1 MTLKSQMKALPT
13 EPKRRGRRRSLKAES
28 AVLTA
33 TSKLLETNCLCKVT
47 TEAIALLSGVSK
59 ATIYKWWPNKTLVAL
74 DAFLMRMSH
83 DVPTPDTGSAQK
95 DFTEQVKSMIV
106 FYTSPA
112 GRAFCQFIAE
122 GQSDPAFLA
131 LFRERFLKSRRN
143 DVRAIWQRGVARGEI
158 RADLDREIVLD
169 LIYGPIIYRLLVG
182 HGPLNAKEAKSL
194 VSAVFTGIERSSDW
208 AVSESRR

>member
-1 MTLKSQMKALPT
+1 VSKEIKIGRKARSRMTSKAQEIALT
-13 EPKRRGRRRSLKAES
+13 IEPKRRGRQRSLEAES

-33 TSKLLETNCLCKVT
+33 TSKLLETNCLCKVP

-122 GQSDPAFLA
+122 VQSDPAFLV
-131 LFRERFLKSRRN
+131 LFRERFLKSRRE
-143 DVRAIWQRGVARGEI
+143 DVRVIWQRGVARAAMRCWRRISRMARCRPRRWNPWASWPGLHQ
-158 RADLDREIVLD
+158 RRH
-169 LIYGPIIYRLLVG
+169 LLG
-182 HGPLNAKEAKSL
+182 A
-194 VSAVFTGIERSSDW
+194 
-208 AVSESRR
+208 

>member
-1 MTLKSQMKALPT
+1 MKAVLP
-13 EPKRRGRRRSLKAES
+13 EPKRRGRQRSLEAES

-33 TSKLLETNCLCKVT
+33 TSKLLEKNCLCKIT
-47 TEAIALLSGVSK
+47 TETIALLSGVSK

-83 DVPTPDTGSAQK
+83 DVPTPDAGSAQK
-95 DFTEQVKSMIV
+95 DFTEQLKSLIA

-122 GQSDPAFLA
+122 GQSDPEFLA
-131 LFRERFLKSRRN
+131 LFRERFLKSRRD
-143 DVRAIWQRGVARGEI
+143 DVRIIWQRGVARGEI
-158 RADLDREIVLD
+158 RADLESEVVLD

-182 HGPLNAKEAKSL
+182 HGPLNAKEAKTL
-194 VSAVFTGIERSSDW
+194 VSAVFAGIHGNSDLTT
-208 AVSESRR
+208 SESRR

>member
-1 MTLKSQMKALPT
+1 MTSKAQVKALPV
-13 EPKRRGRRRSLKAES
+13 EPKRRGRQRSLEAES

-47 TEAIALLSGVSK
+47 TEAIALMSGVSK

-95 DFTEQVKSMIV
+95 DFTEQVKSLIV
-106 FYTSPA
+106 FYTGPA

-122 GQSDPAFLA
+122 GQSDSAFLA
-131 LFRERFLKSRRN
+131 LFRERFLKSRRD
-143 DVRAIWQRGVARGEI
+143 DVRVIWHRGVARGEI
-158 RADLDREIVLD
+158 RADIDSEIVLD

-182 HGPLNAKEAKSL
+182 HAPLNAKEAKTL
-194 VSAVFTGIERSSDW
+194 VSAVFVGIQRSSNL
-208 AVSESRR
+208 AVSSSQR